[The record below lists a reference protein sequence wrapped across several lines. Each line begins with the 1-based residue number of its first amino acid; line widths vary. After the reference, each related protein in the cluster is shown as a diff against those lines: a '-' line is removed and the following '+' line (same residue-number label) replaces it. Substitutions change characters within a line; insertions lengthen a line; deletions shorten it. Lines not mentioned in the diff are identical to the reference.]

1 MVHII
6 GQGGPDDKKAL
17 RLDTRK
23 KNHIRNVQKMERH
36 PDALSAGARIIEATY
51 NGAKCV
57 SATALYNC
65 AGLVFGSRR
74 TWVDIEISEWILRED
89 DFQRL
94 PNSADWDVG
103 DVVVY
108 RKGDTITHV
117 ARIRSIVRPIA
128 CGEIQ
133 VIVVSAWG
141 ESGEYVHPWKAVSP
155 LLGTPTEVW
164 SQRKAVA

>member
-1 MVHII
+1 MPYLI
-6 GQGGPDDKKAL
+6 GEGGPDDKNAL
-17 RLDTRK
+17 RLDTRQRH
-23 KNHIRNVQKMERH
+23 HIRNVKKLDRH
-36 PDALSAGARIIEATY
+36 PDALAAGVKIIEGAF

-57 SATALYNC
+57 SATAVYNC

-74 TWVDIEISEWILRED
+74 TWIDVEISEWILRED
-89 DFQRL
+89 DFVRL

-108 RKGDTITHV
+108 RNGDAITHV
-117 ARIRSIVRPIA
+117 ARIRSIIRPIA

-141 ESGEYVHPWKAVSP
+141 ESGEYVHPWRVVNP